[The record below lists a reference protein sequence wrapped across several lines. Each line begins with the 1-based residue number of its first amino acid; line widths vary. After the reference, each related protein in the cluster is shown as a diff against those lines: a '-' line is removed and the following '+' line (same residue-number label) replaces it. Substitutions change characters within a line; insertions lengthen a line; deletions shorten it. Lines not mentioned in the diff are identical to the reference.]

1 MAAVQTSRIPVT
13 VLTGFLGSGKTTLL
27 NRILSERH
35 GLRYAVI
42 VNEFGEIDIDG
53 DLVLRSEDEVL
64 TLSNGCLCCKV
75 RGDLMAT
82 LKLLLSRGDDFD
94 GILIETTGLAD
105 PAPVA
110 QTFYMDRTIS
120 ARLTLDAIVTVV
132 DAKHVSWSLASF
144 PEAAAQIASANIIV
158 LNKSD
163 LVSEQELGDV
173 ETEIGALNGFA
184 TLLRSIRGEIPLDRI
199 LGCNAFD
206 LTKDLEKVSHFQD
219 HSHGAIESFSIRTD
233 QPLDMDR
240 FLRWVDSLLAMKG
253 DDLIR
258 VKGILAF
265 EGKSRRF
272 VLQAVHRIMD
282 GDFLDDWGAAP
293 RTSKLVIIGRDL
305 ERDRLERNFLGCQ
318 FTRPREYLRS

>member
-1 MAAVQTSRIPVT
+1 MAAVT
-13 VLTGFLGSGKTTLL
+13 VLTGFLGSGKTPLL

-64 TLSNGCLCCKV
+64 TLRNGCLCCKV

-158 LNKSD
+158 LNKS
-163 LVSEQELGDV
+163 V
-173 ETEIGALNGFA
+173 
-184 TLLRSIRGEIPLDRI
+184 
-199 LGCNAFD
+199 
-206 LTKDLEKVSHFQD
+206 
-219 HSHGAIESFSIRTD
+219 
-233 QPLDMDR
+233 
-240 FLRWVDSLLAMKG
+240 
-253 DDLIR
+253 
-258 VKGILAF
+258 
-265 EGKSRRF
+265 
-272 VLQAVHRIMD
+272 
-282 GDFLDDWGAAP
+282 
-293 RTSKLVIIGRDL
+293 RTS
-305 ERDRLERNFLGCQ
+305 
-318 FTRPREYLRS
+318 RSTWTAFCDG

>member
-1 MAAVQTSRIPVT
+1 MAQVETSRIPVT

-35 GLRYAVI
+35 GMRYAVI

-82 LKLLLSRGDDFD
+82 MKVLLSRGDDFD

-110 QTFYMDRTIS
+110 QTFFMDRTIS
-120 ARLTLDAIVTVV
+120 SRVMLDAVVTVV
-132 DAKHVSWSLASF
+132 DAKHVFQSLTSF
-144 PEAAAQIASANIIV
+144 PEAGAQIASANIIV

-163 LVSEQELGDV
+163 LVSEDELGDV
-173 ETEIGALNGFA
+173 EAKIGALNCFA
-184 TLLRSIRGEIPLDRI
+184 TVLRSVRGQIPLDRI
-199 LGCNAFD
+199 LGRNAFD
-206 LTKDLEKVSHFQD
+206 LTKDLEKVTHFQD
-219 HSHGAIESFSIRTD
+219 HSHANIESVSVRTD

-240 FLRWVDSLLAMKG
+240 FLRWVDSLLALKG
-253 DDLIR
+253 EDLIR

-282 GDFLDDWGAAP
+282 GDFLDDWGDGP
-293 RTSKLVIIGRDL
+293 KTSKLVIIGRDL
-305 ERDRLERNFLGCQ
+305 ERERLERNFLGCQ
-318 FTRPREYLRS
+318 ATRSREYLRS